1 MKGLGHGDAQTCMLA
16 AVFRGLGVENSV
28 AYFLGIL
35 DHVKEV
41 LLNTFTEV
49 GLPLVIGFSD
59 TSICAKGEVLVLVSA
74 LMLIAFRLRQDG
86 APSMMSITNLK
97 GGAAGAGQ

>member
-1 MKGLGHGDAQTCMLA
+1 MLA
-16 AVFRGLGVENSV
+16 GVFRGLGVENSV
-28 AYFLGIL
+28 VYFLGIL

-59 TSICAKGEVLVLVSA
+59 TSICAKWEVLVLVLV
-74 LMLIAFRLRQDG
+74 LMPIAFRLCQDE
-86 APSMMSITNLK
+86 A
-97 GGAAGAGQ
+97 QV